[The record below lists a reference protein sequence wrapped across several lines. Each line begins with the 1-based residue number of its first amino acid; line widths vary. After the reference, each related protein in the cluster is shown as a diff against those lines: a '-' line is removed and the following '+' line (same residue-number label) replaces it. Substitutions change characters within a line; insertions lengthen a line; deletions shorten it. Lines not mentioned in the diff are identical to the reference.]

1 MATTAESRN
10 GLVIVITLVIAMI
23 LMLLPLPDMARYFR
37 PEWVVLTLVYWAMAL
52 PHRVSIGIGWL
63 VGLLMDVMMGG
74 TLGIMA
80 FSYAFAV
87 YLIARFH
94 LQLRQYPMW
103 QQALTIFSVVVVV
116 HLISVITSRAES
128 TWLIWMPVLTST
140 ILWPVMFAVLR
151 KIRRTFQVS

>member
-10 GLVIVITLVIAMI
+10 GLVIVITLIIAML
-23 LMLLPLPDMARYFR
+23 LMLVPMPDIARYFR

-52 PHRVSIGIGWL
+52 PHRVSIGMGWL

-94 LQLRQYPMW
+94 LQLRQYPLW
-103 QQALTIFSVVVVV
+103 QQALTILSVVVVV
-116 HLISVITSRAES
+116 HLISVVTSKVES

-140 ILWPVMFAVLR
+140 LLWPVMFATLR

>member
-10 GLVIVITLVIAMI
+10 GFVIAITLVIAML
-23 LMLLPLPDMARYFR
+23 LMLVPLPDLARYFR
-37 PEWVVLTLVYWAMAL
+37 PEWVVMTLIYWAMAL

-63 VGLLMDVMMGG
+63 TGLLMDAMMGT

-80 FSYAFAV
+80 FSYALAV

-94 LQLRQYPMW
+94 LQLRQYPLW
-103 QQALTIFSVVVVV
+103 QQALTIFSVVLLV
-116 HLISVITSRAES
+116 HLVAILAAGPDISWI
-128 TWLIWMPVLTST
+128 IWMPVITST
-140 ILWPVMFAVLR
+140 LMWPVMYAVLR

>member
-10 GLVIVITLVIAMI
+10 GVVIILTLIVATL
-23 LMLLPLPDMARYFR
+23 LMLVPLPETARYFR

-52 PHRVSIGIGWL
+52 PHRVSIGVGWL
-63 VGLLMDVMMGG
+63 VGLLMDVTMGG

-94 LQLRQYPMW
+94 LQLRQYPLW
-103 QQALTIFSVVVVV
+103 QQALTILSVVVVV
-116 HLISVITSRAES
+116 HLVSVVTSKTES

-140 ILWPVMFAVLR
+140 LLWPVMFATLR

>member
-10 GLVIVITLVIAMI
+10 GFVIVITLIIAML
-23 LMLLPLPDMARYFR
+23 LMLVPLPDTARFFR
-37 PEWVVLTLVYWAMAL
+37 PEWVVMTLIYWAMAL

-63 VGLLMDVMMGG
+63 TGLLMDAMMGT

-80 FSYAFAV
+80 FSYALAV

-94 LQLRQYPMW
+94 LQLRQYPLW
-103 QQALTIFSVVVVV
+103 QQALTIFSVVLLV
-116 HLISVITSRAES
+116 HLVAILAAGPDID
-128 TWLIWMPVLTST
+128 WLIWMPVITST
-140 ILWPVMFAVLR
+140 LMWPVMYAVLR

>member
-1 MATTAESRN
+1 MATTTESRN
-10 GLVIVITLVIAMI
+10 GMVIVITLIIAM
-23 LMLLPLPDMARYFR
+23 LFMLVPMPDTARYFR

-52 PHRVSIGIGWL
+52 PQRVGIGVGWIT
-63 VGLLMDVMMGG
+63 GLLMDVTMGG

-94 LQLRQYPMW
+94 LQLRQYPLW
-103 QQALTIFSVVVVV
+103 QQALTILSVVMIV
-116 HLISVITSRAES
+116 HLISVVTSKAEFS
-128 TWLIWMPVLTST
+128 WLIWMPVLTST
-140 ILWPVMFAVLR
+140 VLWPLMFAVLR

>member
-10 GLVIVITLVIAMI
+10 GVVIILTLIVAML
-23 LMLLPLPDMARYFR
+23 LMLVPLPETARYFR

-52 PHRVSIGIGWL
+52 PHRVSIGVGWL
-63 VGLLMDVMMGG
+63 VGLLMDVTMGG

-94 LQLRQYPMW
+94 LQLRQYPLW
-103 QQALTIFSVVVVV
+103 QQALTILSVVVVV
-116 HLISVITSRAES
+116 HLVSVVTSKSES

-140 ILWPVMFAVLR
+140 LLWPVMFATLR

>member
-10 GLVIVITLVIAMI
+10 GVVIIITLIIAML
-23 LMLLPLPDMARYFR
+23 LMLVPLPEIARYFR

-52 PHRVSIGIGWL
+52 PHRVSIGVGWL
-63 VGLLMDVMMGG
+63 VGLLMDVTMGG
-74 TLGIMA
+74 ALGIMA

-94 LQLRQYPMW
+94 LQLRQYPLW
-103 QQALTIFSVVVVV
+103 QQALTILSVVIVV
-116 HLISVITSRAES
+116 HLISVVTSKTES
-128 TWLIWMPVLTST
+128 TWLVWMPVLIST
-140 ILWPVMFAVLR
+140 LLWPVMFATLR

>member
-10 GLVIVITLVIAMI
+10 GMVIVITLIIAM
-23 LMLLPLPDMARYFR
+23 LFMLVPMPDTARYFR

-52 PHRVSIGIGWL
+52 PQRVGIGVGWIT
-63 VGLLMDVMMGG
+63 GLLMDVTMGG

-94 LQLRQYPMW
+94 LQLRQYPLW
-103 QQALTIFSVVVVV
+103 QQALHGEFGQPLGITFTPA
-116 HLISVITSRAES
+116 HPHISN
-128 TWLIWMPVLTST
+128 TST
-140 ILWPVMFAVLR
+140 CAICTHGCA
-151 KIRRTFQVS
+151 

>member
-10 GLVIVITLVIAMI
+10 GLVIVITLVIAML
-23 LMLLPLPDMARYFR
+23 LMLLPLPDIARYFR

-52 PHRVSIGIGWL
+52 PYRVSIGVGWL

-103 QQALTIFSVVVVV
+103 QQALTILSVVVVV
-116 HLISVITSRAES
+116 HLISVVTSKAES

-140 ILWPVMFAVLR
+140 LLWPVMFAVLR

>member
-10 GLVIVITLVIAMI
+10 GVVIIITLIIAML
-23 LMLLPLPDMARYFR
+23 LMLVPLPEVARYFR

-52 PHRVSIGIGWL
+52 PHRVSIGVGWL
-63 VGLLMDVMMGG
+63 VGLLMDVTMGG
-74 TLGIMA
+74 ALGIMA

-94 LQLRQYPMW
+94 LQLRQYPLW
-103 QQALTIFSVVVVV
+103 QQALTILSVVVVV
-116 HLISVITSRAES
+116 HLISVVTSKAES

-140 ILWPVMFAVLR
+140 LLWPVMFATLR

>member
-10 GLVIVITLVIAMI
+10 GLVIVITLVVAML
-23 LMLLPLPDMARYFR
+23 LMLLPLPDIARYFR

-52 PHRVSIGIGWL
+52 PYRVSIGVGWL

-103 QQALTIFSVVVVV
+103 QQALTILSVVVVV
-116 HLISVITSRAES
+116 HLISVVTSKAES

-140 ILWPVMFAVLR
+140 LLWPVMFAVLR